1 MVKWQN
7 EALDKAHALTLA
19 INLLSKGSASLSAI
33 AEGNPALVKD
43 WIEELARWRAQ
54 SLKESELFDLV
65 IEALHRARSPSVH

>member
-1 MVKWQN
+1 MVKRQK

-19 INLLSKGSASLSAI
+19 ISLLSKGPSELSAI
-33 AEGNPALVKD
+33 AENNPALASD

-65 IEALHRARSPSVH
+65 IETLERGRCLAIN